1 MGNKLYVGNLP
12 YRTNQEELTELF
24 SQYGEVTFVRI
35 ITDRES
41 GRSRGFGFVEMS
53 TPESA
58 QEAIESLHDK
68 ENLGRKLIVNIAR
81 DKR

>member
-58 QEAIESLHDK
+58 QEAIESLHDQ

>member
-12 YRTNQEELTELF
+12 YTTSQEDLTELF
-24 SQYGEVTFVRI
+24 SKYGEVTFVRI

-58 QEAIESLHDK
+58 QEAIDSLHDQD
-68 ENLGRKLIVNIAR
+68 NHGRKLIVNIAR
-81 DKR
+81 DKK

>member
-58 QEAIESLHDK
+58 QEAIDSLHDK

-81 DKR
+81 DKK